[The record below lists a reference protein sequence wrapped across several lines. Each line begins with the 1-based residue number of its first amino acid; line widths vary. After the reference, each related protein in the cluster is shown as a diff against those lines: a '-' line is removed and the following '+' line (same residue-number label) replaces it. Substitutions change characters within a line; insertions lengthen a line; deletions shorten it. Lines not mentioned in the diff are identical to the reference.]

1 MEMKKYLPKTDDERL
16 EIIFDIS
23 NRYNRREITEEAAKE
38 ELKEKIGKIKPYE
51 IAVAE
56 QQLKH
61 IDDDECQKED
71 IQRMLNLFKGIMD
84 TSRPDLH
91 EDHPI
96 ICYYRENDALKEII
110 LAIEDLVQYPVIK
123 NQWYE
128 IYDQLDEIKVHFSR
142 KQNQLYATLEKKG
155 FDRPTTTMWT
165 LDDFVRDEIN
175 KAKELLDKGK
185 EDEFIELQSVI
196 IEDLRDLIQ
205 KEESVLYPTA
215 LSMLSEDDYEIMAEG
230 DQEIGFA
237 WIEVGEHKT
246 SVSAE
251 KVEAENSSFAEDLA
265 LLLSKHGF
273 SSGNSEELDVATGKL
288 TLNQINLIFK
298 HLPVDLSY
306 VDENEL
312 VRFYSDT
319 KHRVFPRSRNVIGR
333 NVTNCHPRSSVHV
346 VEEII
351 EKFRSGEKDTAEFW
365 ISKEDLFIYIHYT
378 AVRDD
383 NGEFKGVL
391 EMMQD
396 ASHIRKMEG
405 SQTLLNWGDE
415 DKINEKAMPVVSDE
429 IIQDVEEDLTIDK
442 DTKLKDLFKRYPN
455 LRGEMEE
462 IHPAFSK
469 LKTPLARIMVQKAD
483 LEMMS
488 ENTGMELELLIQAVK
503 EKINSY

>member
-23 NRYNRREITEEAAKE
+23 NRYNRREITEEEAKK
-38 ELKEKIGKIKPYE
+38 ELQEKIGKIKPYE

-84 TSRPDLH
+84 TSRPDLP

-96 ICYYRENDALKEII
+96 ICYYRENDALREII
-110 LAIEDLVQYPVIK
+110 FAIEDLVQYPVIK

-128 IYDQLDEIKVHFSR
+128 IYDKLEEIKIHFSR

-165 LDDFVRDEIN
+165 LDDFVKDEIN
-175 KAKELLDKGK
+175 KGRNLLDQGN
-185 EDEFIELQSVI
+185 EEEFIEHQRI
-196 IEDLRDLIQ
+196 ITEDLKDLLQ

-215 LSMLSEDDYEIMAEG
+215 LSMLSAEDFTVMAEG
-230 DQEIGFA
+230 DKEIGFA
-237 WIEVGEHKT
+237 WIEVGEHTASLPMDKAT
-246 SVSAE
+246 
-251 KVEAENSSFAEDLA
+251 NSNTSFAEDLA
-265 LLLSKHGF
+265 LLLNKHGF
-273 SSGNSEELDVATGKL
+273 SSGDTEELDVATGKL

-319 KHRVFPRSRNVIGR
+319 KHRVFPRSKNVIGR

-346 VEEII
+346 VEEIV
-351 EKFRSGEKDTAEFW
+351 EKFRSGEEDTAEFW

-396 ASHIRKMEG
+396 ASHLRKLQG
-405 SQTLLNWGDE
+405 SQTLLNWG
-415 DKINEKAMPVVSDE
+415 NEEEEKNPEIPVESKEE
-429 IIQDVEEDLTIDK
+429 ISEEK
-442 DTKLKDLFKRYPN
+442 DIVLNEQTKLKDLFKRYPR
-455 LRGEMEE
+455 LRDEMEE

-483 LEMMS
+483 LKMMS
-488 ENTGMELELLIQAVK
+488 QNTGMDLELLIQAVS